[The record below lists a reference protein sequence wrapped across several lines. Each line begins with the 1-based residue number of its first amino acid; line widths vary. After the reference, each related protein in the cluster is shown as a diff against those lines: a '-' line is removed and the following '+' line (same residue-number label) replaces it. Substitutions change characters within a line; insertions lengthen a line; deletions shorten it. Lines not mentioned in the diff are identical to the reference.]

1 MKSIPTPHSKRTI
14 SLVMAVQLAL
24 AISPALAQLDETC
37 RVTANGQTVNA
48 GFGGEFFMPNIPR
61 SRNLFRF
68 YAICTA
74 NGKTRYGRSDFYQF
88 TGASIPLSEMDFVFQ
103 DTPFL
108 TTESITAKPDHE
120 ALADSLGQTTQIRV
134 TATLSDGTQKDVS
147 PRREGTTYISSNP
160 SVARVDENGVVT
172 AIGRGAAFITVNNE
186 GATAVTSVAVA
197 PGDPLTGVAGFVQLE
212 NGTLAEG
219 AAVSVV
225 GQIAAGTTRTD
236 GSFTIPQV
244 LTQGGP
250 ILVKAEATIRDTS
263 YIGFAVA
270 PPLELGGVSDVGFMT
285 MFWNKIIW
293 VGREDGLWHNGRN
306 WHTGGI
312 PGASA
317 NASIDVISDITV
329 TNSSGGTAIINQLR
343 CEENFV
349 QARGFFNCN
358 GECEF
363 NNDLTMTGG
372 VIRGIGVTKVNRRF
386 RWSGG
391 NITEGI
397 ANVRGSL
404 VISPAATME
413 IIGNATKE
421 FTNRFD
427 INNSGTIIWT
437 GKGRI
442 LGNQGSIFNNLPGSL
457 FDIKDNV
464 YYEYKGGINRGS
476 RTIFNNQGL
485 LKKTDSTGVATLD
498 ISLRNT
504 TGGVVEVQAGTLRI
518 TSSNNTGGTFKAAS
532 GAILSLVG
540 VDHSFSNC
548 TFKADNTA
556 EIRLDNGGSS
566 FTFADTTRGHIDGIL
581 QLSSGSINPGEN
593 GGTLDFSGT
602 GFQWTGGAFNNA
614 GNINNI
620 GLFVITGQGIKD
632 FTDRAT
638 INNSGTI
645 IWTGKGRVRGNQAS
659 VLNNLPGALF
669 DIRDNVFF
677 EYKPEINRGSRT
689 TINNQGLLRKSDSTG
704 TALLD
709 VVLIN
714 SGTIEVQA
722 GRLAF
727 NDVYRQTNGTTFL
740 NGGELEC
747 RREVLD
753 VLGGRIT
760 GTGGIFANVVSAGEV
775 SPGVSAGELN
785 ISGAYTQTASG
796 ILNIEIGGLTAAT
809 EFDRFAVGGRATL
822 AGALNVSVINNFNP
836 SVGNSFQIMTYGSRT
851 GEFSTVNLPPLDPG
865 LRWRV
870 DYNAA
875 NLTLV
880 VEARN

>member
-1 MKSIPTPHSKRTI
+1 MKSIPTPRSKRTLALI
-14 SLVMAVQLAL
+14 IAVQLAL
-24 AISPALAQLDETC
+24 AISPSLAQLDETC
-37 RVTANGQTVNA
+37 RVTANGQTVNV

-88 TGASIPLSEMDFVFQ
+88 TGASIPISEMDFVFQ
-103 DTPFL
+103 DEPFP
-108 TTESITAKPDHE
+108 TTESITAKPDRE

-134 TATLSDGTQKDVS
+134 TATLSDGTKKDVS
-147 PRREGTTYISSNP
+147 SRRQGTTYISSNP
-160 SVARVDENGVVT
+160 KIARVDDNGVVT
-172 AIGRGAAFITVNNE
+172 AVGRGVAFITVNNE
-186 GATAVTSVAVA
+186 GATTVTSVAVA

-225 GQIAAGTTRTD
+225 DQIAAGTTRPD
-236 GSFTIPQV
+236 GSFIIPQV

-250 ILVKAEATIRDTS
+250 ILVKASATIRDTS

-270 PPLELGGVSDVGFMT
+270 PPLEPVGITDVDFIT
-285 MFWNKIIW
+285 MYWNKIIW
-293 VGREDGLWHNGRN
+293 VGREDGLWHVNKN
-306 WHTGGI
+306 WHTGRT
-312 PGASA
+312 PGSNA
-317 NASIDVISDITV
+317 NAIIEVLSDITV
-329 TNSSGGTAIINQLR
+329 SYSQSTGAINQLR
-343 CEENFV
+343 CEENFLLLS
-349 QARGFFNCN
+349 GFFTCN

-391 NITEGI
+391 NITGSSSN
-397 ANVRGSL
+397 ARGSL
-404 VISPAATME
+404 AISPAATME
-413 IIGNATKE
+413 IVGNATRD
-421 FTNRFD
+421 FTHRFD
-427 INNSGTIIWT
+427 INNSGTIVWT

-442 LGNQGSIFNNLPGSL
+442 RGNNGSIINNLPGAL
-457 FDIKDNV
+457 FEIRDNV
-464 YYEYKGGINRGS
+464 VYEYKADIQRGPRTTINNG
-476 RTIFNNQGL
+476 GL
-485 LKKTDSTGVATLD
+485 LRKSDSTGVATLD
-498 ISLRNT
+498 ILLRNA
-504 TGGVVEVQAGTLRI
+504 TGGVVEVQAGTLQI
-518 TSSNNTGGTFKAAS
+518 IESNNTGGTFKAAS
-532 GAILSLVG
+532 GTKLSLVG
-540 VDHSFSNC
+540 VNHSFSNC
-548 TFKADNTA
+548 TFQADSTA

-566 FTFADTTRGHIDGIL
+566 FTFADTNRGHIGGIL
-581 QLSSGSINPGEN
+581 QLSSGSISPGEN

-602 GFQWTGGAFNNA
+602 GVQWTGGAFNNA

-638 INNSGTI
+638 ISNSGTI
-645 IWTGKGRVRGNQAS
+645 IWAGKGRVRGNRAS
-659 VLNNLPGALF
+659 VLNNFPGALF

-677 EYKPEINRGSRT
+677 EYKPDLNRGPRT
-689 TINNQGLLRKSDSTG
+689 TINNEGLLRKSDSTG

-753 VLGGRIT
+753 VQGGRIT
-760 GTGGIFANVVSAGEV
+760 GTGGIIANVVSAGEV
-775 SPGVSAGELN
+775 SPGISAGELN

-809 EFDRFAVGGRATL
+809 EFDRLTVGGRATL
-822 AGALNVSVINNFNP
+822 AGTLNVSLANGFSP
-836 SVGNSFQIMTYGSRT
+836 SLGNSFQIMTYGSRT
-851 GEFSTVNLPPLDPG
+851 GQFATVNLPPLDAG

-870 DYNAA
+870 DYNAT

-880 VEARN
+880 VEAGG